1 MSSPLKFCDKLGS
14 GWAGLGRLFDGGLG
28 NLFEYWDK
36 IRWQDAFTD
45 WHHLN
50 RQHSATY
57 KLSFFLPSSSDET
70 TAQRRIWKA
79 RVSSFCVQTWGRR
92 IWWEARHLG
101 SFEREALLPALAG
114 CYLGNQSDFNKIRGN
129 FQTEYLVN
137 TTGSPTVPITN
148 VYLKVDWAEGQ
159 PYILA
164 TVILVYLKIWS
175 LQFQNQTSAQ
185 SCPWKNDLMSK
196 NQEVWERP

>member
-1 MSSPLKFCDKLGS
+1 MSSPLKFCDTLGG
-14 GWAGLGRLFDGGLG
+14 GWAGLGRLFDWVLG
-28 NLFEYWDK
+28 NLFEYWDHIYK
-36 IRWQDAFTD
+36 LFI
-45 WHHLN
+45 N
-50 RQHSATY
+50 RQDSATY

-70 TAQRRIWKA
+70 AAQRRIWKA
-79 RVSSFCVQTWGRR
+79 RVSSFCELKLGVEESDEKRGTSEVLRERPCSLRWLAATWGTSR
-92 IWWEARHLG
+92 ISTKYG
-101 SFEREALLPALAG
+101 G
-114 CYLGNQSDFNKIRGN
+114 K
-129 FQTEYLVN
+129 TEYYWI
-137 TTGSPTVPITN
+137 TYRKVPITN

>member
-14 GWAGLGRLFDGGLG
+14 GWAGLGRLFDWVLG

-70 TAQRRIWKA
+70 AAQRRVWKA
-79 RVSSFCVQTWGRR
+79 RVSSFCELKLGVEESDEKRGTSEVLRERPCSLRWLAATWGTSR
-92 IWWEARHLG
+92 ISTKYGE
-101 SFEREALLPALAG
+101 
-114 CYLGNQSDFNKIRGN
+114 K
-129 FQTEYLVN
+129 TEYYWI
-137 TTGSPTVPITN
+137 TYRKVPITN